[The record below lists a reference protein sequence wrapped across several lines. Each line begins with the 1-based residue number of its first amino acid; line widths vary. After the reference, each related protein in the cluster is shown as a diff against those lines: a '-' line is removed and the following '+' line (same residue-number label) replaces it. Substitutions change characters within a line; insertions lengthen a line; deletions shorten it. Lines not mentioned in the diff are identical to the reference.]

1 MKKLALV
8 LLASLVATAANA
20 QSFSTNGRS
29 PSVPPG
35 PPPVLPEAA
44 QTITQSTNPTTV
56 AAANSV
62 SCNGGSPSFFHTDNS
77 YYRAFTLS
85 TFPVLTLPQFR
96 IDSVTIGI
104 ETANA
109 AGTGTTQPVTVRLYK
124 STTNPPTV
132 ASLGAAVATESLN
145 VADQTNSLLV
155 VPITAQPVYLVAGE
169 ILVVEVFTPNGQTA
183 GHSFFLG
190 SNALGQSGPS
200 FLLSVPCGVSEIT
213 NTASIGFANMH
224 IVMSVSGNTQTPVEL
239 IGVSIE

>member
-1 MKKLALV
+1 MKTAAIV
-8 LLASLVATAANA
+8 LVAACVAASANA
-20 QSFSTNGRS
+20 QTFSTNGRA

-35 PPPVLPEAA
+35 PPPALPEAA

-56 AAANSV
+56 TAANSV
-62 SCNGGSPSFFHTDNS
+62 SCNGGTPNFFHTENS

-109 AGTGTTQPVTVRLYK
+109 AGTGTTQPVTVNLYK
-124 STTNPPTV
+124 STTNPPTM
-132 ASLGAAVATESLN
+132 ASLGAAVATENLN
-145 VADQTNSLLV
+145 VSDQTNSLLV
-155 VPITAQPVYLVAGE
+155 VPITAQPVYLVASE

-183 GHSFFLG
+183 GHSFFIG
-190 SNALGQSGPS
+190 SNALGQSGPT
-200 FLLSVPCGVSEIT
+200 FIRSVPCSVSEIT
-213 NTASIGFANMH
+213 NTASIGFPNMH
-224 IVMSVSGNTQTPVEL
+224 VVMSVSGNNQTPVEL